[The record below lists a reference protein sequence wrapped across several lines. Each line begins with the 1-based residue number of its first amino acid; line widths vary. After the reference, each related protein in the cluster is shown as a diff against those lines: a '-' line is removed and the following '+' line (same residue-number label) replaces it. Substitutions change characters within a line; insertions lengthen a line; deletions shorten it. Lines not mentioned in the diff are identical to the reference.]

1 MIKVIR
7 VLLRTLII
15 LTTIWIDYNVFSK
28 LLFFNLR
35 ISFVLMFVI
44 LLFNFDDINI
54 EDWYLP
60 VFVGGVVN
68 DLILPGSFIG
78 TTSLSLLSSIII
90 IGKLKEQDY
99 FKFVTLVIFGNI
111 FFYFISGL
119 SILLVSGVP
128 LSFLFLRTVFLNTI
142 RLVLLNLVFQTV
154 ILGIVNFGRKN
165 A

>member
-1 MIKVIR
+1 MIKVTR
-7 VLLRTLII
+7 VLLRILII

-44 LLFNFDDINI
+44 LLFNFDDFNI

-78 TTSLSLLSSIII
+78 TTSLSLLSSIIN

-99 FKFVTLVIFGNI
+99 FNFVTLMLI
-111 FFYFISGL
+111 FFCIPRFCC
-119 SILLVSGVP
+119 
-128 LSFLFLRTVFLNTI
+128 F
-142 RLVLLNLVFQTV
+142 
-154 ILGIVNFGRKN
+154 
-165 A
+165 

>member
-1 MIKVIR
+1 MIKATR

-35 ISFVLMFVI
+35 TSLILMFLI

-78 TTSLSLLSSIII
+78 ITSLSLLSSIIV
-90 IGKLKEQDY
+90 IGKLKEQGY
-99 FKFVTLVIFGNI
+99 FNFVTLVIFGNI
-111 FFYFISGL
+111 CFFFISGL

-128 LSFLFLRTVFLNTI
+128 LSFLFFSTVILNTI

>member
-1 MIKVIR
+1 MIKVTR

-78 TTSLSLLSSIII
+78 ITSLSLLSSIII
-90 IGKLKEQDY
+90 IGKLKEQGY
-99 FKFVTLVIFGNI
+99 FNFVTLVIFGNI
-111 FFYFISGL
+111 CFFFISGL

-128 LSFLFLRTVFLNTI
+128 LSFLFFSTVILNTI

>member
-1 MIKVIR
+1 MIKVTR

-99 FKFVTLVIFGNI
+99 FNFFTLVIFGNI